1 MRIVMNNF
9 KANEVKIPEKTEVV
23 VVGGGVMGT
32 ACAYYLTQRGVDVV
46 LYEMRNI
53 ASGASGRCGGM
64 VVQLYGRELNI
75 DKTKE
80 RLALTQENNR
90 MLLELQEELGDFEF
104 RIRGCLDVFVEEK
117 EVEEGKRL
125 YEIQRKLG
133 DDEIELLDA
142 KQTTEIMPSLPDNI
156 LGSRYRASDGNL
168 NPFKFCQ
175 VTAKAAKKLGA
186 LIFTHTKVE
195 EILEDS
201 SVVKGV
207 RIPFGVTQA
216 RWVVN
221 ATNGWASKLTP
232 EVAITPVRQLA
243 MATERV
249 PGLKCCPFE
258 VPAPGYYAWGTTQ
271 AKSGNIVVGGPGPL
285 EKERFKE
292 MDDHFDE
299 MVSLSEAIECAN
311 YLKVLM
317 PKVKE
322 VNIIRIWAG
331 AMGFSQDGIPNIGF
345 VPEKE
350 GLIIAAGFAAGMS
363 QGAVV
368 GRIVADLIAEGDT
381 PFPMEVYDPK
391 RFLGKKVE
399 WPAQPYDLGILH
411 EFFARRQKEEIN

>member
-1 MRIVMNNF
+1 MR
-9 KANEVKIPEKTEVV
+9 IPEKIEVV
-23 VVGGGVMGT
+23 VIGGGVMGCS
-32 ACAYYLTQRGVDVV
+32 CAYHLAKRGVDVV

-80 RLALTQENNR
+80 RLALTKENNR

-104 RIRGCLDVFVEEK
+104 RIRGCLDVFVEER
-117 EVEEGKRL
+117 EVEEGKKL

-142 KQTTEIMPSLPDNI
+142 KQTKEIMPSLPDNV

-168 NPFKFCQ
+168 NPFKFCH
-175 VTAKAAKKLGA
+175 VMARAAKKLGA
-186 LIFTHTKVE
+186 SIFTHTKVE
-195 EILEDS
+195 KIIEENGVI
-201 SVVKGV
+201 KGV
-207 RIPFGVTQA
+207 RTPFGITKA

-243 MATERV
+243 MVTEKV

-258 VPAPGYYAWGTTQ
+258 IPAPGYYAWGTTQ
-271 AKSGNIVVGGPGPL
+271 TKSGNIVVGGPGPM

-299 MVSLSEAIECAN
+299 SVTLSEVIECAN
-311 YLKVLM
+311 YLRVLM

-331 AMGFSQDGIPNIGF
+331 AMGFTQDGIPNIGF
-345 VPEKE
+345 VPGKE

-368 GRIVADLIAEGDT
+368 GRIVADLITQGDT
-381 PFPMEVYDPK
+381 PFPMEIYDPK
-391 RFLGKKVE
+391 RFVGKKVE
-399 WPAQPYDLGILH
+399 WPPQPYDLGILH
-411 EFFARRQKEEIN
+411 EFFARRQKEKVMQVEN